1 MATKIDDLLAKR
13 DELDLA
19 IAQAMDAGRA
29 EAVAEV
35 KRLIKT
41 YRITAR
47 EVKSVLVARKPRSVA
62 VKRTAVKKT
71 ARKNV
76 RK

>member
-29 EAVAEV
+29 EAIAEV

-41 YRITAR
+41 YSITAR
-47 EVKSVLVARKPRSVA
+47 EVKSVLVARKPRTAA
-62 VKRTAVKKT
+62 VKRTATKKT
-71 ARKNV
+71 ARRNT